1 MRLVKGFYFYAS
13 RGFCMN
19 SKQTTKG
26 AILAA
31 AAAVL
36 FMAAPIAAN
45 AGAHSGGGEAADAK
59 GQCVG
64 GNSCKGQ
71 SSCASA
77 NSSCKGQNACKG
89 QGVVEMTKA
98 ECDEAGGELKEA

>member
-1 MRLVKGFYFYAS
+1 
-13 RGFCMN
+13 MN

-26 AILAA
+26 AILATA
-31 AAAVL
+31 AAAL
-36 FMAAPIAAN
+36 FMAAPIAVN
-45 AGAHSGGGEAADAK
+45 AGAHSGGEAADAK

-89 QGVVEMTKA
+89 QGVIEMTKA
-98 ECDEAGGELKEA
+98 ECDAAEGEFKEA

>member
-1 MRLVKGFYFYAS
+1 
-13 RGFCMN
+13 MN
-19 SKQTTKG
+19 NKQRTNG
-26 AILAA
+26 AILATA
-31 AAAVL
+31 AAAL

-45 AGAHSGGGEAADAK
+45 AGAHSGGEAAEAK

-71 SSCASA
+71 SSCATA

-89 QGVVEMTKA
+89 KGVVEMTKA
-98 ECDEAGGELKEA
+98 ECDEAGGEFKEA

>member
-1 MRLVKGFYFYAS
+1 
-13 RGFCMN
+13 MN

-26 AILAA
+26 AILATA
-31 AAAVL
+31 AAAL
-36 FMAAPIAAN
+36 FMAAPIAVN

-89 QGVVEMTKA
+89 KGVVEMTKA
-98 ECDEAGGELKEA
+98 ECDAAEGEFKEA